1 MIHGTFPLAKFTFL
15 TIKQIINPIHKA
27 IVTGARNNNVLRNYM
42 CLPLAKWY
50 TICDI
55 RIRYRHQNWRKVQKE
70 AITDEKNA
78 IENGA
83 YILAEITMGITI
95 IIIFFVEYKSNYT
108 KDVNYEIVKRK
119 EENTIMERLKGLEET
134 VHRQSIQLD
143 QLSQLLMQLHASIS
157 KRNSI

>member
-83 YILAEITMGITI
+83 NILAEITMGITI

-108 KDVNYEIVKRK
+108 QDMNYEIVKRE
-119 EENTIMERLKGLEET
+119 EENTISERLKGLEEK
-134 VHRQSIQLD
+134 VHRQSVQLD
-143 QLSQLLMQLHASIS
+143 QLSQLLIQLHASIS

>member
-95 IIIFFVEYKSNYT
+95 IIIFFVEYNSNYT
-108 KDVNYEIVKRK
+108 QDMNSEIVKRK
-119 EENTIMERLKGLEET
+119 EENTIMERLKGLEER
-134 VHRQSIQLD
+134 VNRQSIQLD